1 MKARLILISL
11 FVFSGIA
18 CSFWLAATVVY
29 GQEELALSGTG
40 WAVALSRL
48 FPWAIGSSLMSMFV
62 HFARRRFQG
71 FKRGFDFLVAA
82 LGLILLSPLL
92 LIVSILIRIDFPGP
106 VFFRQERLGKD
117 GKIFKM
123 WKFRTMHTDAELET
137 GPVWAV
143 EGDPRITRLG
153 RFLRKNHIDEIPQ
166 LINVFKGEMSLIGP
180 RPERPVFV
188 EKINGDIPNF
198 NDRLRVKPGITG
210 LAQVRYRYGASI
222 KDAARK
228 LKYDLLYIK
237 RMCWILD
244 FQIILW
250 TFGRVLTGEGAR

>member
-1 MKARLILISL
+1 MKTRL
-11 FVFSGIA
+11 
-18 CSFWLAATVVY
+18 
-29 GQEELALSGTG
+29 
-40 WAVALSRL
+40 
-48 FPWAIGSSLMSMFV
+48 
-62 HFARRRFQG
+62 RRFQG
-71 FKRGFDFLVAA
+71 FKRGFDFLVAG
-82 LGLILLSPLL
+82 LGLILLSPLF

-106 VFFRQERLGKD
+106 AFFRQERLGKD

-123 WKFRTMHTDAELET
+123 WKFRTMNTDAELET
-137 GPVWAV
+137 GPVWAA

-153 RFLRKNHIDEIPQ
+153 RFLRKSHIDEIPQ